1 MKSRKMNIIL
11 DLAFIINWKKIL
23 KYVNLKII
31 IEMRTSYFL
40 FYFDTFE
47 AALFNSLFCWFVNIH
62 HESSKFFSIE
72 LTNFV
77 FFRTKF
83 IVFLEPNLKNL
94 NLELLEKLE
103 YFEPNL

>member
-77 FFRTKF
+77 FFSNQIHSFFRT
-83 IVFLEPNLKNL
+83 E
-94 NLELLEKLE
+94 LEK
-103 YFEPNL
+103 FEPRIT